1 MTNDVKDLYSGNGAR
16 EAVAG
21 WLNVPL
27 ERADVFLAALWVEGF
42 KLVPVDDKEEEF
54 RLRLQRQAVDIMNSS
69 ASQKYAP
76 PAGFTPW
83 G

>member
-42 KLVPVDDKEEEF
+42 KLVPVDDKEEVC
-54 RLRLQRQAVDIMNSS
+54 Q
-69 ASQKYAP
+69 
-76 PAGFTPW
+76 
-83 G
+83 